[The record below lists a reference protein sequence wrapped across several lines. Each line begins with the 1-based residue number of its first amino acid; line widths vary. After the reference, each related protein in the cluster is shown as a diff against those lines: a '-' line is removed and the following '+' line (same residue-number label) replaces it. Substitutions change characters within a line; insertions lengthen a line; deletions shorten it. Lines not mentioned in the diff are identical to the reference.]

1 MKTITEII
9 GGAQGLL
16 NISYRLQD
24 IFEEYLDNSYK
35 TFLHILRVMEAA
47 VPLMVRGYART
58 GRKPY
63 QYQPF
68 IRCAWAKSFF
78 KIDTNTELIQ
88 RLKTDS
94 TLRLLCGFD
103 TVPGKST
110 FSRNFIELS
119 ETTIMSETLDRLVIE
134 AHTDQVV
141 YHVSRDSTAIE
152 AREKVPK
159 KEQKGGKGEKKRRG
173 RPKKGEKRP
182 PKPETVLEKQVHED
196 AEASLKNID
205 TACAH
210 GCKKNSHGNT
220 QFWTGYKLHL
230 DVSDTGFPLSA
241 FVSGANVHDSQ
252 LAIPLEKMTESK
264 VFFCYS
270 LMDAAYDSTVIDT
283 FIRSRERVPIID
295 PNTRGNESRP
305 PLDPAK
311 KERFK
316 MRTEVE
322 RVNSILKDWLLPRKL
337 YVKGHTKVSF
347 ALFSAVVCLAALRT
361 IQYFVL

>member
-1 MKTITEII
+1 MKTITQII

-16 NISYRLQD
+16 DISYNLQD
-24 IFEEYLDNSYK
+24 VFEEYLSDEYK
-35 TFLHILRVMEAA
+35 TFLHMLRVLEEAQS
-47 VPLMVRGYART
+47 PISRNYAGT

-68 IRCAWAKSFF
+68 IRCVWAKCFF
-78 KIDTNTELIQ
+78 KISTDTELIR

-94 TLRLLCGFD
+94 ALRLLCGF
-103 TVPGKST
+103 TQVPGKST
-110 FSRNFIELS
+110 FSRNFGELAA
-119 ETTIMSETLDRLVIE
+119 TPMMSETLDTLVIK
-134 AHTDQVV
+134 AHSGQTV

-152 AREKVPK
+152 AREKAQKREK
-159 KEQKGGKGEKKRRG
+159 KEEKTEKKRRG
-173 RPKKGEKRP
+173 RPKKGEIRSA
-182 PKPETVLEKQVHED
+182 KPETTLERQVHET
-196 AEASLKNID
+196 AEEALNNID
-205 TACAH
+205 TSCAH
-210 GCKKNSHGNT
+210 GCKRNSHGNT

-270 LMDAAYDSTVIDT
+270 LMDAAYDSTVIDS

-295 PNTRGNESRP
+295 PNNRGDKSRP

-316 MRTEVE
+316 RRTEVE
-322 RVNSILKDWLLPRKL
+322 RANSILKDWLLPAKI
-337 YVKGHTKVSF
+337 YVKGHAKVSF
-347 ALFSAVVCLAALRT
+347 VLFSAVVCLAALRT
-361 IQYFVL
+361 IQYFIL

>member
-16 NISYRLQD
+16 NISYDLRD
-24 IFEEYLDNSYK
+24 VFEEYLSDEYK
-35 TFLHILRVMEAA
+35 TFLHRVRVLEDAQN
-47 VPLMVRGYART
+47 PLVRGYAGT
-58 GRKPY
+58 GRIPY

-68 IRCAWAKSFF
+68 VRSVLAKSFF
-78 KIDTNTELIQ
+78 KIDTTTQFIH
-88 RLKTDS
+88 RLQTDS
-94 TLRLLCGFD
+94 TLRLLCGFEK
-103 TVPGKST
+103 VPGRST
-110 FSRNFIELS
+110 FSRNFTALS
-119 ETTIMSETLDRLVIE
+119 ETAIMSETLDRLVKE
-134 AHTDQVV
+134 AHAGQVV

-152 AREKVPK
+152 AREKAEKKLK
-159 KEQKGGKGEKKRRG
+159 KEEKEEKKVRG
-173 RPKKGEKRP
+173 RPKKGEIRP
-182 PKPETVLEKQVHED
+182 PKPETVIEKQVHESVED
-196 AEASLKNID
+196 SLKNID

-210 GCKKNSHGNT
+210 GCKKNSHGVT

-270 LMDAAYDSTVIDT
+270 LMDAAYDCSVIDN
-283 FIRSRERVPIID
+283 FIRSRERIPIID
-295 PNTRGNESRP
+295 PNNRGNESRP

-311 KERFK
+311 KERYK
-316 MRTEVE
+316 KRTEVE
-322 RVNSILKDWLLPRKL
+322 RANSILKDWLLPGKL

-347 ALFSAVVCLAALRT
+347 VLFGAVLCLAALRM
-361 IQYFVL
+361 IQYFII

>member
-1 MKTITEII
+1 MGVKDNQNKEALVMKTITEII

-16 NISYRLQD
+16 NISWKLED
-24 IFEEYLDNSYK
+24 IFEEYLDNTYK

-47 VPLMVRGYART
+47 VPAMIRGYAGT

-63 QYQPF
+63 QYKPF

-94 TLRLLCGFD
+94 NLRLLCGFD

-110 FSRNFIELS
+110 FSRNFSELA
-119 ETTIMSETLDRLVIE
+119 ETAIMSETLDKLVIQ
-134 AHTDQVV
+134 AHADQTV

-152 AREKVPK
+152 AREKAPK
-159 KEQKGGKGEKKRRG
+159 KEKEPEKTEKKRRG
-173 RPKKGEKRP
+173 RPRKGEKRP
-182 PKPETVLEKQVHED
+182 PKPETVLEKQVHES
-196 AEASLKNID
+196 AEESLKNID

-252 LAIPLEKMTESK
+252 LAIPLEKITESK

-270 LMDAAYDSTVIDT
+270 LMDAAYDSTVIDNY
-283 FIRSRERVPIID
+283 IRSRGRKSKKFYFLLRRLLKSRS
-295 PNTRGNESRP
+295 RGGVR
-305 PLDPAK
+305 
-311 KERFK
+311 
-316 MRTEVE
+316 
-322 RVNSILKDWLLPRKL
+322 
-337 YVKGHTKVSF
+337 G
-347 ALFSAVVCLAALRT
+347 
-361 IQYFVL
+361 

>member
-1 MKTITEII
+1 MKTITETI

-16 NISYRLQD
+16 DISYNVQD
-24 IFEEYLDNSYK
+24 VFEEYLDNGYK

-47 VPLMVRGYART
+47 VPAMLRGYAGT

-68 IRCAWAKSFF
+68 IRSVWAKCFF
-78 KIDTNTELIQ
+78 QIDTNTELIR

-94 TLRLLCGFD
+94 NLRLLCGFD
-103 TVPGKST
+103 KVPGKST
-110 FSRNFIELS
+110 FSRNFTELS
-119 ETTIMSETLDRLVIE
+119 ETTIMKDTLDCLVIE
-134 AHTDQVV
+134 AHKGQVV

-152 AREKVPK
+152 AREKAAK
-159 KEQKGGKGEKKRRG
+159 KPPQAEKKEKKRRG
-173 RPKKGEKRP
+173 RPKKGEIRP
-182 PKPETVLEKQVHED
+182 PKPETTLEKQVRETPL
-196 AEASLKNID
+196 ESLKTID

-241 FVSGANVHDSQ
+241 LVSGANVHDSQ

-270 LMDAAYDSTVIDT
+270 LMDAAYDSAIIDS
-283 FIRSRERVPIID
+283 FIRSSERIPIID

-311 KERFK
+311 KERYK

-322 RVNSILKDWLLPRKL
+322 RVNSILKDWLLPKKL

-347 ALFSAVVCLAALRT
+347 VLLSAVVCLAALRT